1 MPQNTGAREAC
12 DDGEPFRR
20 GPMSETLQNAGAI
33 SRPAEAAAEDSNK
46 DLGIGTRALSRGT
59 ARFLNPDGSTNA
71 VRHGLPFWSSLS
83 LYHWLLTISW
93 PAFFAVVSAGYLLTN
108 LIFAAGYMLC
118 GEDALQGLSDVQNPE
133 GRFWQEFF
141 FSVHTLATIGYGTIS
156 PKSMSAHL
164 LVTAEA
170 LVGLLGF
177 ALATGLLFA
186 RFSRPTARLLF
197 SKNAIIAPYRGIT
210 ALMFRIINARK
221 PELIEVEVTVS
232 MGWLEEK
239 DGRPARQ
246 FHVLPLER
254 KKVNFLPLHWVIVH
268 PIDEKSPLFG
278 VTQAR
283 LVLAQAEIFIMI
295 TAIDEGSAQPV
306 YSRRSYRAEE
316 IREGVRF
323 ADMFIDPGAG
333 RVGVDVRKLH
343 DVEPV

>member
-1 MPQNTGAREAC
+1 
-12 DDGEPFRR
+12 
-20 GPMSETLQNAGAI
+20 
-33 SRPAEAAAEDSNK
+33 
-46 DLGIGTRALSRGT
+46 
-59 ARFLNPDGSTNA
+59 
-71 VRHGLPFWSSLS
+71 VRHGLPFWGSLS
-83 LYHWLLTISW
+83 LYHWLLSISW

-108 LIFAAGYMLC
+108 LIFAGGYMLC

-141 FSVHTLATIGYGTIS
+141 FSVHTLATIGYGTMS
-156 PKSMSAHL
+156 PKSMPAHV

-186 RFSRPTARLLF
+186 RFSRPTARIL
-197 SKNAIIAPYRGIT
+197 SSRNAILAPYRGGT
-210 ALMFRIINARK
+210 GLMFRIINGRK
-221 PELIEVEVTVS
+221 PELIEVEITVS
-232 MGWLEEK
+232 MGWLEQR
-239 DGRPARQ
+239 DGRLQRQ

-254 KKVNFLPLHWVIVH
+254 KKVNFLPLHWVVVH
-268 PIDEKSPLFG
+268 PIDAASPLYG
-278 VTQAR
+278 VTKEQ

-316 IREGVRF
+316 VLAGVRF
-323 ADMFIDPGAG
+323 ADMFIDPGGG
-333 RVGVDVRKLH
+333 RPGVDVRKLH